1 MATNIQFRNAQKAFI
16 DRGVASAEAART
28 SGKYVPAATV
38 LGKVARRLDRVRK
51 SRSVPPN

>member
-1 MATNIQFRNAQKAFI
+1 MATNMQFRNAQKAFI

-38 LGKVARRLDRVRK
+38 LGKLARRLDRVRK